1 MNWERQLKRAFPDWE
16 IVRGK
21 KHIRLKHPSGAVHY
35 ASSTPSDHRTFMN
48 LKVTFCTSEPLA
60 PQPVLSIKAPCK

>member
-48 LKVTFCTSEPLA
+48 LKAGLKRLA
-60 PQPVLSIKAPCK
+60 RRVPCSTPHS